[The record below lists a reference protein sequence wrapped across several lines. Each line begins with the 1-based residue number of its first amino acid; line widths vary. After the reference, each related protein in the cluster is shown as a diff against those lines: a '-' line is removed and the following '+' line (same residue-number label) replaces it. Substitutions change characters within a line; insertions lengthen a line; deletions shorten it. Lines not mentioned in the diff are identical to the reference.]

1 MTLFVAS
8 IALIV
13 LLIASYGTRRIWLG
27 CLSVALTAAAL
38 AGIVFLAMLV
48 SPGQGR
54 AGLAWLAST
63 LPLDREAAQS
73 LASAIENAAI
83 VPPKMKL
90 AAKKPASP
98 VRRSEPR
105 SEPQQAAAAPS
116 PFGPKTPPRTDPN
129 SPVAWFIDD
138 PDAPVTSPLE
148 EGLSI
153 GGVNVS
159 DRDLRQVE
167 GTLKPDGSWREI
179 PLTLKVEGRA
189 ASPAAVI
196 PAGGRFSLVADSADA
211 VRVPARGAI
220 LTFRYVYEGQRKAA
234 ILYLNAATL
243 SRFASRE

>member
-1 MTLFVAS
+1 MTLFAAS
-8 IALIV
+8 IALTL

-54 AGLAWLAST
+54 AGLAWLAGK
-63 LPLDREAAQS
+63 LPFDQGTAES

-83 VPPKMKL
+83 APPKTKMV
-90 AAKKPASP
+90 AKRAASP

-116 PFGPKTPPRTDPN
+116 PFGPKTPPKADPN

-138 PDAPVTSPLE
+138 PNAPVTSPLE

-159 DRDLRQVE
+159 DRDLTQVE

-189 ASPAAVI
+189 AK
-196 PAGGRFSLVADSADA
+196 AGAIIKAGERFSLIASTPDA
-211 VRVPARGAI
+211 VRVPQRGAI